1 MKYLVFDNMAACTE
15 ADIQRLLPLVST
27 QRREQ
32 ALRFHHLFG
41 QWACLKTYEMLLSL
55 LQPDIALSQWDL
67 ASLPEFSYNEFGKP
81 FLPQGSCF
89 SISHCRQALA
99 VAVCESAIGIDV
111 ESVRKADDAL
121 IRRTMNGEEQDL
133 IARSDDAA
141 RAFIRLWTQKEAVL
155 KWQGTGIVDDLQG
168 VLPTIRH
175 DSSCRLLT
183 QDYAHF
189 VLSLAYS
196 PTE

>member
-67 ASLPEFSYNEFGKP
+67 ASLPEFSYNEYGKP
-81 FLPQGSCF
+81 FLPIGPCF
-89 SISHCRQALA
+89 SISHCRHALA
-99 VAVCESAIGIDV
+99 VAVCESSVGVDV
-111 ESVRKADDAL
+111 ESIRKADEAL
-121 IRRTMNGEEQDL
+121 VCRTMNAEEQDI
-133 IARSDDAA
+133 IARSEDAA
-141 RAFIRLWTQKEAVL
+141 RAFTCLWTQKEAVL
-155 KWQGTGIVDDLQG
+155 KWQGTGIIDDLHS
-168 VLPTIRH
+168 VLPSVRH
-175 DSSCRLLT
+175 DSSCHLLT
-183 QDYAHF
+183 QDYPTF
-189 VLSLAYS
+189 VLSIAHT
-196 PTE
+196 PT